1 MTLLHFQCLL
11 IFLKYK
17 LVLQYVFTGWGEW
30 RWKKEYLQIKETHS
44 WTSVRW
50 ERQVNAS
57 FPQRSLMVQTSARLE
72 LTCSDGFSLPKS
84 KWIQMQ
90 SLMYDMLSEVQ
101 SCRGELDSHIHTLE
115 KHVEELRE
123 GFKSLMPL
131 LSSTLSTQNS
141 SIRHLLREREVK
153 TDSATGG
160 ADR

>member
-1 MTLLHFQCLL
+1 MEKRILADQGNSLVDLCKVREASECIVSSWSLTVQSLSRLQLICFNG
-11 IFLKYK
+11 IFL
-17 LVLQYVFTGWGEW
+17 
-30 RWKKEYLQIKETHS
+30 
-44 WTSVRW
+44 
-50 ERQVNAS
+50 
-57 FPQRSLMVQTSARLE
+57 
-72 LTCSDGFSLPKS
+72 PKIN
-84 KWIQMQ
+84 KNQMQ
-90 SLMYDMLSEVQ
+90 NLMYDMLSEVQ

-153 TDSATGG
+153 TDAASGGG

>member
-1 MTLLHFQCLL
+1 
-11 IFLKYK
+11 
-17 LVLQYVFTGWGEW
+17 
-30 RWKKEYLQIKETHS
+30 
-44 WTSVRW
+44 
-50 ERQVNAS
+50 
-57 FPQRSLMVQTSARLE
+57 
-72 LTCSDGFSLPKS
+72 
-84 KWIQMQ
+84 MQ

-101 SCRGELDSHIHTLE
+101 SCRGELDSHINTLE

-153 TDSATGG
+153 TDSASGG

>member
-1 MTLLHFQCLL
+1 
-11 IFLKYK
+11 
-17 LVLQYVFTGWGEW
+17 
-30 RWKKEYLQIKETHS
+30 
-44 WTSVRW
+44 
-50 ERQVNAS
+50 
-57 FPQRSLMVQTSARLE
+57 
-72 LTCSDGFSLPKS
+72 
-84 KWIQMQ
+84 MQ